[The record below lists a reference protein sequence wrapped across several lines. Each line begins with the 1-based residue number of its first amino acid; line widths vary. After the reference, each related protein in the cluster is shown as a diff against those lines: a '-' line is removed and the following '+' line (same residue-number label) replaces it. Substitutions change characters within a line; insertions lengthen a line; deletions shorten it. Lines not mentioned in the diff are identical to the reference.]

1 VGLLLYRASR
11 GVESAAIT
19 TLEGWTFLVRAEPTK
34 GGGNA
39 DILTDEDRKR
49 LERLIWVM
57 TKLKSPRH
65 QVTLSQ
71 IPSSQKEM
79 WGVKNNP
86 HFQARPRAD
95 SFQISVACELVDDW
109 H

>member
-19 TLEGWTFLVRAEPTK
+19 TMEGCDLPSSGQANER
-34 GGGNA
+34 GGGNT

-57 TKLKSPRH
+57 TKLKGPRH

-71 IPSSQKEM
+71 RWSGHSPDYTMYMYHTRSRINTKY
-79 WGVKNNP
+79 
-86 HFQARPRAD
+86 
-95 SFQISVACELVDDW
+95 L
-109 H
+109 

>member
-1 VGLLLYRASR
+1 M
-11 GVESAAIT
+11 
-19 TLEGWTFLVRAEPTK
+19 EGCDLPSSGQANE
-34 GGGNA
+34 GGE
-39 DILTDEDRKR
+39 ILIFLTDKDRKR

-57 TKLKSPRH
+57 TKLKGPRH

-95 SFQISVACELVDDW
+95 SFQISVTCELVDDW